1 MAVGSFVNRLRSAAC
16 RRRINDERRRP
27 LHQGREYAREERAV
41 RGRAQAGAGSSRL
54 RKNSDRRIVHRAVVR
69 TVAAAAGRQARI
81 IGCDRRGRRAER
93 EQEDQQDGEAA
104 PHLQP
109 ILNLGCPFPA
119 IGLICRGVGYHRSI
133 RQFLSSLEETTLSQV
148 NDFAFRSLSGDT
160 APQEVRVRRPL
171 RIAIFGFGTVGSSV
185 ARILVESKPEG
196 LELTHVFNRG
206 VARKRVD
213 WTPPGVVWSE
223 DADAVLGSDVDAIV
237 ELAGGL
243 DPAGSWVRR
252 ALDAGKSVVTAN
264 KKLIAYHGIEL
275 ERLAESRGGHLKY
288 GAAVAGGIPVIPG
301 LEQGLAGDRIE
312 RLEGILN
319 GTCNFI
325 LSQMDEGADFAAV
338 LAEAQARG
346 YAEADPTEDV
356 GGFDA
361 RSKLSILMRLALR
374 VDVDPEEIVPRPIT
388 QVTAVDFSYAHDL
401 GCTIRQVARAE
412 RTDGGVAAT
421 VGPMLVDIESPLAWS
436 RGTENMVILSGRY
449 GGDVVF
455 SGHGAGGHP
464 TAVAVVSDLLALA
477 HGSRRVG
484 MPSAPG
490 SVSAEFEVPHYIRFL
505 VDDRP
510 GIVAEITSC
519 LAREMINIRA
529 IVQKPGYPPHALP
542 FVVTVEPCKSSALQ
556 RALAAMRTMDCHCAE
571 PLDLQM
577 LE

>member
-1 MAVGSFVNRLRSAAC
+1 MPQSNTSPQPSPIAASPEP
-16 RRRINDERRRP
+16 RI
-27 LHQGREYAREERAV
+27 
-41 RGRAQAGAGSSRL
+41 
-54 RKNSDRRIVHRAVVR
+54 
-69 TVAAAAGRQARI
+69 
-81 IGCDRRGRRAER
+81 
-93 EQEDQQDGEAA
+93 
-104 PHLQP
+104 
-109 ILNLGCPFPA
+109 
-119 IGLICRGVGYHRSI
+119 
-133 RQFLSSLEETTLSQV
+133 
-148 NDFAFRSLSGDT
+148 
-160 APQEVRVRRPL
+160 RRPL

-185 ARILVESKPEG
+185 ARILVESKPDG

-206 VARKRVD
+206 VERKRVD
-213 WTPPGVVWSE
+213 WAQPVEWSE
-223 DADAVLGSDVDAIV
+223 DAEAVLSSNVDVIV

-243 DPAGSWVRR
+243 NPAGDWVRQ

-264 KKLIAYHGIEL
+264 KKLIAFHGIEL
-275 ERLAESRGGHLKY
+275 EKLARLRGGHLKY

-312 RLEGILN
+312 RVEGILN

-325 LSQMDEGADFAAV
+325 LSKMDEGAEYATV

-361 RSKLSILMRLALR
+361 RAKLAILMRLALR
-374 VDVDPEEIVPRPIT
+374 VAVDPEEITPRPIT
-388 QVTAVDFSYAHDL
+388 HVSAVDFSYARDL
-401 GCTIRQVARAE
+401 GCTIRQVARAD
-412 RTDGGVAAT
+412 RAGGDVAAT
-421 VGPMLVDIESPLAWS
+421 VGPMLVALRSPIAWS

-477 HGSRRVG
+477 HGSQRVEIPCEPARVG
-484 MPSAPG
+484 
-490 SVSAEFEVPHYIRFL
+490 AEFEVPHYIRFL

-510 GIVAEITSC
+510 GIVAEITGA
-519 LAREMINIRA
+519 LARERINIRA

-556 RALAAMRTMDCHCAE
+556 RALASIRTMECHRAD
-571 PLDLQM
+571 PLDLQI